1 MATSSFSGSLYMSWQ
16 EQYLNNAMFGWM
28 LVLAARVGVQ
38 VPKKHGFSSWWS
50 ERGQGNVL
58 LQVIFR

>member
-16 EQYLNNAMFGWM
+16 EQYLNNEMFGWM
-28 LVLAARVGVQ
+28 LVLAARVGV
-38 VPKKHGFSSWWS
+38 KHGFSSWWS
-50 ERGQGNVL
+50 DRGQGNVL